1 MADPGTGGEG
11 SPRRAGTTPGTPD
24 VRLPYSPG
32 LDGLRAL
39 AVIAVLLYHAD
50 LAWIPGGFLGVEVF
64 FVISG
69 YLITA
74 LLLAEWRQ
82 RGRID
87 LKTFWLRRARRLLPA
102 LYVLLVVTLAFA
114 VVFLPAEVAGL
125 RGDVLAAFGYVTNWY
140 LIFGQESYFEAVGRP
155 SLLQHLW
162 SLAVEEQFYL
172 IWPPILALGLC
183 IGATRL
189 RRRRVLMVALFGA
202 VASAVAM
209 ALLYTPGVDP
219 SRIYYGT
226 DTRATGLLCG
236 GALAFLWAPG
246 EKYSILEARHRR
258 IMLAGKGRF
267 RRRWGWTAPL
277 LLDILGFA
285 ALGSLV
291 WFCLHLGEFQPFLY
305 MGGFA
310 LVGLATTATIM
321 AVVHPHTLIGARLL
335 GSAPL
340 RWIGVRSY
348 GIYLWHWPV
357 FMVTRPKI
365 DVPFDGWPL
374 LALRLAATAILA
386 DLSYRYIETPIRRG
400 ALSRAW
406 RTLREAQGPLRRRL
420 RLQWAGALVPI
431 LASCAL
437 LGVAVAQAEPPK
449 KPSYLASMK
458 SVHTAE
464 GHKIKG
470 EARGANKTDG
480 SATDADSIASN
491 EGTQEENPGDT
502 GAAPMAGG
510 TAKKTLDSERT
521 APSEFTGS
529 VSAIG
534 DSVMLGAIRG
544 LQKDI
549 QGLTVIDAQVGLQV
563 YTATDILKS
572 RRASGQLGDVVV
584 VHLGNNGTF
593 TKGEFDQIMRILS
606 GVDKVVFV
614 NVSVPRPW
622 EEPNNQVIAEGVARY
637 PNTVLV
643 DWHSAS
649 ADRPELFYKDGYH
662 LSPEGQQIYAD
673 LISAHLPEE

>member
-1 MADPGTGGEG
+1 M
-11 SPRRAGTTPGTPD
+11 
-24 VRLPYSPG
+24 PYSPG

-102 LYVLLVVTLAFA
+102 LYVLLLVSLAFA
-114 VVFLPAEVAGL
+114 VVFLPGEVAGL

-172 IWPPILALGLC
+172 LWPPVLALGLF

-189 RRRRVLMVALFGA
+189 RRRRMLTVALVGA
-202 VASAVAM
+202 AASAVAM
-209 ALLYTPGVDP
+209 ALLYAPGVDP

-236 GALAFLWAPG
+236 AALAFLWSAG
-246 EKYSILEARHRR
+246 DKYRPPEARHHRLEPPGR
-258 IMLAGKGRF
+258 GRF
-267 RRRWGWTAPL
+267 RRRWGWTVPL
-277 LLDILGFA
+277 LLDVVGFA
-285 ALGSLV
+285 ALGVLV
-291 WFCLHLGEFQPFLY
+291 WFCLHLGEFRPFLY
-305 MGGFA
+305 RGGFA
-310 LVGLATTATIM
+310 LVALSTAATIM
-321 AVVHPHTLIGARLL
+321 AVVNPYTLIGARLL

-357 FMVTRPKI
+357 FMVTRPDL
-365 DVPFDGWPL
+365 DVPFDGLPL
-374 LALRLAATAILA
+374 LALRLTMTVILA
-386 DLSYRYIETPIRRG
+386 HLSYRYIETPIRHG
-400 ALSRAW
+400 ALGRAW
-406 RTLREAQGPLRRRL
+406 RTLREAQGPRRWQL

-437 LGVAVAQAEPPK
+437 LGVAVAQAKPPE

-458 SVHTAE
+458 SVHTVEQSHDTSSTTGIESLQKQKLSLAQDQDA
-464 GHKIKG
+464 KT
-470 EARGANKTDG
+470 ANG
-480 SATDADSIASN
+480 SAGDADSTASVGTRN
-491 EGTQEENPGDT
+491 ENSGEDGKTTRTKAEE
-502 GAAPMAGG
+502 
-510 TAKKTLDSERT
+510 TAKKSSDSGGT
-521 APSEFTGS
+521 GPSEFTGS

-534 DSVMLGAIRG
+534 DSVMLGAVGG

-549 QGLTVIDAQVGLQV
+549 QGLTVVDAEVGLQV
-563 YTATDILKS
+563 YAATDILKA
-572 RRASGQLGDVVV
+572 RRATGQLGEVVI

-593 TKGEFDQIMRILS
+593 TKEEFDQIMRILS

-614 NVSVPRPW
+614 NVKVPRTW
-622 EEPNNQVIAEGVARY
+622 EEPNNEVIAEGVGRY
-637 PNTVLV
+637 PNTVLL
-643 DWHSAS
+643 DWYSAS
-649 ADRPELFYKDGYH
+649 ADRPELFYSDGYH
-662 LSPEGQQIYAD
+662 LRPKGQRIYGD
-673 LISAHLPEE
+673 LVSSYLPEE